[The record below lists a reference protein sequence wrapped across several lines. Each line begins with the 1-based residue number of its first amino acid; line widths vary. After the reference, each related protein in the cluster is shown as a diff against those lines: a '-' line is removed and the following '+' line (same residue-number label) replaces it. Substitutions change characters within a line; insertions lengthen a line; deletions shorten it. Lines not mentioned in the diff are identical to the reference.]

1 MAKTKKRA
9 DGLIERCRV
18 IDGKTRHFYG
28 RTAKEVQAKLDAALI
43 EASTRR
49 DRGDPFCEVA
59 EAFWRAKEPCIKYG
73 SRRGY
78 RHKVELA
85 KGWFEGQGM
94 REITG
99 TDINRELMH
108 MAAQG
113 YAYKSIAG
121 QKSVLSLIWQYWCA
135 EMHGDANPCTLLKL
149 PQGLPQTKRR
159 APTEQEIADV
169 KAHPEGF
176 GLCPAIMMYAGLR
189 LGEVMALQK
198 KDLANGA
205 IRVCKAV
212 VWHNNYPELEE
223 PKTDSAYRTVP
234 ILKPLQDA
242 LGSRLDD
249 LADED
254 FIFGG
259 KKPMTKSHTKTP
271 GYNTALASATLTT
284 AASAIKPAR
293 NRRTVRPCTRQ
304 SWSRTSPRTS
314 SGMSSPARWYSAA
327 SARRS
332 PRS

>member
-121 QKSVLSLIWQYWCA
+121 QKSVLSLIWQYWW
-135 EMHGDANPCTLLKL
+135 
-149 PQGLPQTKRR
+149 RR
-159 APTEQEIADV
+159 D
-169 KAHPEGF
+169 
-176 GLCPAIMMYAGLR
+176 
-189 LGEVMALQK
+189 
-198 KDLANGA
+198 
-205 IRVCKAV
+205 
-212 VWHNNYPELEE
+212 
-223 PKTDSAYRTVP
+223 
-234 ILKPLQDA
+234 
-242 LGSRLDD
+242 
-249 LADED
+249 
-254 FIFGG
+254 
-259 KKPMTKSHTKTP
+259 
-271 GYNTALASATLTT
+271 
-284 AASAIKPAR
+284 
-293 NRRTVRPCTRQ
+293 
-304 SWSRTSPRTS
+304 
-314 SGMSSPARWYSAA
+314 
-327 SARRS
+327 ARRRE
-332 PRS
+332 PLHAAQAAAGPAPDQAARPHRAGGRRC

>member
-59 EAFWRAKEPCIKYG
+59 EAFWRTKEPCIKYG

-94 REITG
+94 REISS

-121 QKSVLSLIWQYWCA
+121 QKSVLSPYLAVLVRRDERRHQSLHTA
-135 EMHGDANPCTLLKL
+135 QAAPGAAPEKAPRPHRAGD
-149 PQGLPQTKRR
+149 RR
-159 APTEQEIADV
+159 
-169 KAHPEGF
+169 
-176 GLCPAIMMYAGLR
+176 C
-189 LGEVMALQK
+189 
-198 KDLANGA
+198 
-205 IRVCKAV
+205 
-212 VWHNNYPELEE
+212 
-223 PKTDSAYRTVP
+223 
-234 ILKPLQDA
+234 
-242 LGSRLDD
+242 
-249 LADED
+249 
-254 FIFGG
+254 
-259 KKPMTKSHTKTP
+259 
-271 GYNTALASATLTT
+271 
-284 AASAIKPAR
+284 
-293 NRRTVRPCTRQ
+293 
-304 SWSRTSPRTS
+304 
-314 SGMSSPARWYSAA
+314 
-327 SARRS
+327 
-332 PRS
+332 

>member
-59 EAFWRAKEPCIKYG
+59 EAVWRAKEPCIKYG

-113 YAYKSIAG
+113 YAYKRIAG
-121 QKSVLSLIWQYWCA
+121 QKSVLSLIWQYGA
-135 EMHGDANPCTLLKL
+135 PRCTATRT
-149 PQGLPQTKRR
+149 PARCSSCRR
-159 APTEQEIADV
+159 ACPRPSGAPPQSGRSQMLRPT
-169 KAHPEGF
+169 P
-176 GLCPAIMMYAGLR
+176 R
-189 LGEVMALQK
+189 
-198 KDLANGA
+198 
-205 IRVCKAV
+205 
-212 VWHNNYPELEE
+212 
-223 PKTDSAYRTVP
+223 
-234 ILKPLQDA
+234 
-242 LGSRLDD
+242 
-249 LADED
+249 
-254 FIFGG
+254 
-259 KKPMTKSHTKTP
+259 
-271 GYNTALASATLTT
+271 AS
-284 AASAIKPAR
+284 
-293 NRRTVRPCTRQ
+293 
-304 SWSRTSPRTS
+304 
-314 SGMSSPARWYSAA
+314 A
-327 SARRS
+327 SARPS
-332 PRS
+332 